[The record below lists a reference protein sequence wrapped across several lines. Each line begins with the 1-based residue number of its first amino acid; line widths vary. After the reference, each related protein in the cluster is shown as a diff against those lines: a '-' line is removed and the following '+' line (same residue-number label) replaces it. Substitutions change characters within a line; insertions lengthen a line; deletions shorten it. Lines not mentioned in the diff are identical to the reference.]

1 MTNRASF
8 PRPCLDPS
16 LRLAPPVQPVV
27 EDAALA
33 RIGGDGRL
41 DALLESETAA
51 LAVLDTAGRIVRANR
66 GFAALPRLARTVLCG
81 MVPGALFVAE
91 DEAAVSGAIADA
103 VAGRAAMSFEA
114 RLRASA
120 DDPDAAVEI
129 HCRPLRG
136 EPGALLRLHD
146 ATERRQLQSQLAAT
160 GRMQA
165 VGQLAGGVAH
175 DFNNLLATIGAAA
188 EASLARDTSA
198 DTASDL
204 TQILDSVARGA
215 RLVRQ
220 LLAFASAQP
229 LQPRVLDLA
238 AAIAAAEP
246 LLQRLVGGRVRLELA
261 LDRAVAPV
269 RLDPGQ
275 VDQILLN
282 LVANARDAME
292 AGGRLRIALRAAVL
306 GRALPGAAGPVP
318 AGRWVQ
324 LEVADEGT
332 GMPPDVQRRVFE
344 PFFTTRR
351 GQGGTGLGL
360 STVLGA
366 VRQSGGHLSLRSREG
381 QGTAFRIWF
390 PPAEGEV
397 VVADAPAVAAAAA
410 RPGLRVLL
418 VEDEAPL
425 RRLARRALEG
435 AGHVVIEAADA
446 EAAMAAMADAVPD
459 VLISDIVLGGGG
471 DGLALARAL
480 RDRCPGLAVVLVSG
494 YAEGVLGHDLDA
506 AGFQF
511 IAKPFRMADLI
522 AQAAQALAAAKPD
535 LGLG

>member
-1 MTNRASF
+1 M
-8 PRPCLDPS
+8 
-16 LRLAPPVQPVV
+16 
-27 EDAALA
+27 A

-66 GFAALPRLARTVLCG
+66 GFAALPRLARTALCG
-81 MVPGALFVAE
+81 MAPAALFVTE
-91 DEAAVSGAIADA
+91 DEVAVAGAIAEA
-103 VAGRAAMSFEA
+103 VGGRAAMVFEA

-146 ATERRQLQSQLAAT
+146 ATERRRLQSQLAAA

-188 EASLARDTSA
+188 EASLARHPDA

-204 TQILDSVARGA
+204 TQILDSAARGA

-246 LLQRLVGGRVRLELA
+246 LLQRLVGGRVRLELT

-282 LVANARDAME
+282 LVANARDAMAE
-292 AGGRLRIALRAAVL
+292 GGALRITLREAVL
-306 GRALPGAAGPVP
+306 TRALPGATGPVP

-324 LEVADEGT
+324 LEVADEGA
-332 GMPPDVQRRVFE
+332 GMPPDLQRRVFE

-366 VRQSGGHLSLRSREG
+366 VRQSGGHLGLLSREG
-381 QGTAFRIWF
+381 QGTVFRIWF

-397 VVADAPAVAAAAA
+397 VVADAPVVSAPAAA
-410 RPGLRVLL
+410 RAGLRVLL

-425 RRLARRALEG
+425 RRLTRRALEG
-435 AGHVVIEAADA
+435 AGHVVTEAEDA
-446 EAAMAAMADAVPD
+446 EAAMAVMEAAAPE
-459 VLISDIVLGGGG
+459 VLISDMVLGGGG
-471 DGLALARAL
+471 DGLALARVL
-480 RDRCPGLAVVLVSG
+480 RERCPGLAVVLISG
-494 YAEGVLGHDLDA
+494 YAEGVLGLDLGA
-506 AGFQF
+506 EGFRF

-522 AQAAQALAAAKPD
+522 AQAGQALAAARPVP
-535 LGLG
+535 GLG